1 MLISNLSWLSSRGCC
16 RSNNGIRRSWIMPQL
31 RFTVDWLS
39 ACAEARAV
47 CLRLPSKNAHT
58 LDHPHRNC
66 EIKYIQVNIYLKLK
80 CWISTQ
86 SKVMTSSGNK
96 LEIRKIVVLLQPAV
110 CRPTIYWTIWA
121 MWIKNFPFLS
131 THHTTTIKS
140 NIILCKNSCN
150 YLTCKKK
157 VRLCGGCCLN
167 WNLHYLSRYMFLL
180 ALHTDLKQL
189 TVIKL
194 S

>member
-1 MLISNLSWLSSRGCC
+1 MTTVTGMPWHSEFRLNPSIRYDYGSAGSYRSDEQQHFLLRDMLISNLNQLSSRGCF

-66 EIKYIQVNIYLKLK
+66 KIKYIQVNIYLKLK

-121 MWIKNFPFLS
+121 MWIKTFPFSQL
-131 THHTTTIKS
+131 
-140 NIILCKNSCN
+140 NSPHN
-150 YLTCKKK
+150 
-157 VRLCGGCCLN
+157 N
-167 WNLHYLSRYMFLL
+167 N
-180 ALHTDLKQL
+180 
-189 TVIKL
+189 
-194 S
+194 